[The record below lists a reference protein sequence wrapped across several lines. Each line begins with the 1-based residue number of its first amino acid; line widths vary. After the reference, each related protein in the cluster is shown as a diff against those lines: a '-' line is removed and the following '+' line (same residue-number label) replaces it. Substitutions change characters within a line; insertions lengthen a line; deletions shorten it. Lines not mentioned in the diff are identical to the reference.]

1 MLKYQLIYTVKIP
14 KNFAWT
20 FRSTMLGTNIFSPQI
35 NDQTS
40 SLVSGPC
47 TAWMCTHRKITLS
60 FIYSWISSS
69 LKNWLLLVNPF
80 FLFWG
85 LSRGAAAGSEYFYV
99 RCILFFWART
109 LKETLIEINEYLI
122 RFFGDWALV
131 LVLLSVSW
139 ISLLATAQAF
149 LLKTHSYC
157 HYTATEHRKV
167 MALSAGSN

>member
-1 MLKYQLIYTVKIP
+1 
-14 KNFAWT
+14 
-20 FRSTMLGTNIFSPQI
+20 MLGTNIFSLQI

-80 FLFWG
+80 LFLIWG
-85 LSRGAAAGSEYFYV
+85 LSRGAVAGSEYFYV

-149 LLKTHSYC
+149 LLKTHSYY
-157 HYTATEHRKV
+157 HYAATEHRKV